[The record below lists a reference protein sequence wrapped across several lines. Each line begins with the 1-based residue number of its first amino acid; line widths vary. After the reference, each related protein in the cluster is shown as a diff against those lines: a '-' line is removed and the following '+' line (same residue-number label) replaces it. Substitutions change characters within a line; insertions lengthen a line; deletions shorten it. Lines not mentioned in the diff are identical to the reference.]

1 MNGRIVSCSPGLAG
15 KKDQEDQEADQ
26 KGLGKGR
33 EKGGTVAALRQSN
46 GFFKFLPKHHSKAGQ
61 NHEQKT

>member
-1 MNGRIVSCSPGLAG
+1 LAG

-33 EKGGTVAALRQSN
+33 EKGGTVAALRQSI
-46 GFFKFLPKHHSKAGQ
+46 GFFKFLPKHQSKAGQ
-61 NHEQKT
+61 NHEQKR